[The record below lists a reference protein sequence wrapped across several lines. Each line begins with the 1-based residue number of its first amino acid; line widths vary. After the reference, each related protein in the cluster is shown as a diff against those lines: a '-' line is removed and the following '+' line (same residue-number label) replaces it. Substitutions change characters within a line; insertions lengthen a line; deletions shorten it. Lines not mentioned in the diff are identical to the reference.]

1 MFAQD
6 RHEAKLLRIER
17 KLDLIMRHLGI
28 TDPASELDLGEVD
41 DLVRQGK
48 KIQAIRAYRQL
59 RPDASLVEA
68 RDVVEARG
76 ADR

>member
-6 RHEAKLLRIER
+6 RNEAKLLRIER
-17 KLDLIMRHLGI
+17 KLDLIMRHLEI
-28 TDPASELDLGEVD
+28 TDPASELDLSEVD

-48 KIQAIRAYRQL
+48 KVQAIRAYRQL

-68 RDVVEARG
+68 RDVVEARD

>member
-6 RHEAKLLRIER
+6 RNEAKLLRIER
-17 KLDLIMRHLGI
+17 KLDLIMRHLEI
-28 TDPASELDLGEVD
+28 TDPASELDLSEVD

-68 RDVVEARG
+68 RDVVEARD

>member
-28 TDPASELDLGEVD
+28 SDPASELDLREVD

-59 RPDASLVEA
+59 RPDASLIEA

-76 ADR
+76 ADG